1 MDSNTAPDSSQPLHS
16 KESVDDSKIDGK
28 KGRGPSK
35 LMLVSGQQNPKVLE
49 RNEFG
54 QPIGDNSVKYASFL
68 GCMVKEFVPYT
79 LDGWNDID
87 EDLKSKM
94 WSCLQLHNVEDWEKK
109 TIFQKLGKLWH
120 DRKSRLQILIREV
133 NTGQAASRDL
143 SLLKPEFMD
152 QNQWDIF
159 VKKTLSLS
167 FQVTSGDIS
176 SDIGNDIDINGAKQF
191 QAKLKNV
198 NSEVELHPQ
207 IQKQKCITFLL
218 EDLVGSRYM
227 EDPTTTHLKIAKR
240 ILRYIKGSID
250 FGLLYSTSNQ
260 FKLEGYSDRDWGG
273 DMDDTKSTT
282 RFVLFMGDTAFTW
295 MLKKQP
301 IVTLSTCEAEYVV
314 ATSCVWS
321 QTQLPIG
328 LALLLGDANKNVV
341 QEMQPQPLALL
352 SENTTEFNKEDKP
365 LTFLSPLSNQN
376 VEQERRPQSSALPL
390 ENVMELNE
398 EGQPLTSLPPLSDQN
413 VERGMQ
419 TQSPHYYLDTQSNF
433 LTTNFGAFA
442 EELMPPGRRQCFR

>member
-1 MDSNTAPDSSQPLHS
+1 MDSNTASDSSQPLHG

-79 LDGWNDID
+79 LDGWNDVD

-94 WSCLQLHNVEDWEKK
+94 WSCLQLHFNVEEWEKK

-167 FQVTSGDIS
+167 FQVASGGIS
-176 SDIGNDIDINGAKQF
+176 SGIGNDIDINGAKQF

-198 NSEVELHPQ
+198 NSEVVHDNHKCKLLHW
-207 IQKQKCITFLL
+207 C
-218 EDLVGSRYM
+218 G
-227 EDPTTTHLKIAKR
+227 
-240 ILRYIKGSID
+240 
-250 FGLLYSTSNQ
+250 
-260 FKLEGYSDRDWGG
+260 EG
-273 DMDDTKSTT
+273 
-282 RFVLFMGDTAFTW
+282 
-295 MLKKQP
+295 
-301 IVTLSTCEAEYVV
+301 VV
-314 ATSCVWS
+314 AEGRVASTDPKAKVHHISLGGSCWKTYRLFPGQAS
-321 QTQLPIG
+321 RLLLCQ
-328 LALLLGDANKNVV
+328 ASKLLLGQISRSIPGQVFRSIPDQVFRSSLGQTSRSIPGQVSRSSLGQTSRSIPDSSEFALTPNNLGR
-341 QEMQPQPLALL
+341 QTLASVRVISERALTPNDLAVGFQTLASVRVISEYALTPPDSCL
-352 SENTTEFNKEDKP
+352 SASYN
-365 LTFLSPLSNQN
+365 PLSNTSTQD
-376 VEQERRPQSSALPL
+376 EKSAYEKWERSNRLSLMIMKGSVPSDIRGGVPDS
-390 ENVMELNE
+390 ENAKDFLDSIE
-398 EGQPLTSLPPLSDQN
+398 E
-413 VERGMQ
+413 
-419 TQSPHYYLDTQSNF
+419 
-433 LTTNFGAFA
+433 
-442 EELMPPGRRQCFR
+442 